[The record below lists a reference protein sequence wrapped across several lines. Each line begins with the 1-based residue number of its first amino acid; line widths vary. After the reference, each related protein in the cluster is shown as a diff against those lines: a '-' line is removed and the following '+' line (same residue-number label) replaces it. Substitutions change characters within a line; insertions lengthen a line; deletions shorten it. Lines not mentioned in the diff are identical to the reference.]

1 MARLLLLSGS
11 TAPVLEALAFL
22 DHRVTVAPPRA
33 ESLLRAPETDVVLVD
48 ARRDLAGARGLC
60 QVIRT
65 SSPTMPVVPILTEGG
80 LAALSPGWGT
90 TDFLLDTAGPAEVSA
105 RLRLSV
111 ARATEDAGATGSAA
125 EAPIRASGV
134 SVDAASYTAKVHG
147 EPLNL
152 TFKEFELLKHL
163 VQHPGRVFTREQ
175 LLHEVWGYDYFGG
188 TRTVDVHV
196 RRLRAKL
203 GPDQEQLIGTVRNVG
218 YRFVPR
224 ESEPSQAPN
233 G

>member
-1 MARLLLLSGS
+1 M
-11 TAPVLEALAFL
+11 
-22 DHRVTVAPPRA
+22 
-33 ESLLRAPETDVVLVD
+33 
-48 ARRDLAGARGLC
+48 
-60 QVIRT
+60 
-65 SSPTMPVVPILTEGG
+65 VPILTEGG

-111 ARATEDAGATGSAA
+111 ARAAEDAGATGPGA

-224 ESEPSQAPN
+224 ESEPGQGPN